1 MKLKRKEALEE
12 EMEEWQEDLSGLA
25 EKQLGFVAIMSII
38 QFTMLGLMGL
48 TMFMLGVLFK

>member
-1 MKLKRKEALEE
+1 MELKRKEALEE

>member
-1 MKLKRKEALEE
+1 MELKRKEALEE

-38 QFTMLGLMGL
+38 QFTMLGFMGL